1 MSLQDGEFIKNSLL
15 QLWKKIFY
23 SDVRKLNEIRINRS
37 ARSKDF
43 VITANNSKWDVGR
56 QLPPVPKSA
65 TAVPEKYAYSFQIY
79 NK

>member
-43 VITANNSKWDVGR
+43 VITANNSK
-56 QLPPVPKSA
+56 
-65 TAVPEKYAYSFQIY
+65 
-79 NK
+79 